1 MIVVHN
7 TLSGK
12 KEPFAPLEKG
22 RVTMYV
28 CGLTVYD
35 APHIGHGRT
44 FIGFDV
50 VARWLRA
57 SGYEVTYA
65 RNVTDIEDRIIN
77 RARENGE
84 NINALTARV
93 TQGMH
98 DDFGLLGIDEPDIE
112 PRATQYV
119 PQMIALIERLIA
131 RGLAYQSQSRDV
143 NFSVRELPG
152 YGKLS
157 KRSLDDMRAGE
168 RVAVDETK
176 RDPLDF
182 VLWKAAKDEEP
193 PEAKWPSPWGP
204 GRPGWHI
211 ECSAMVMSLLGETID
226 IHGGGPDL
234 IFPHH
239 ENEIAQSEGATG
251 KPFARYWMHTGQLNI
266 RGDKMGKSLGNF
278 INIREASETYGAEAL
293 RFFLV
298 RTHYRSPIDF
308 SDDLVAEAEAGLAR
322 LYEALRRVPPD
333 GKPLDKEEAF
343 AKRFAAAMDDDFN
356 SAQAVAVLFELA
368 SEVNRGG
375 SAALSRQLKGL
386 GNILG
391 ILDKDP
397 LTRGKTTAGIDAARI
412 EALIAERNAA
422 RARKDFTTSDRV
434 RDELAAAGVVL
445 QDEAGGKTSWRVK

>member
-119 PQMIALIERLIA
+119 PQMIALIEQLIV

-308 SDDLVAEAEAGLAR
+308 SDDLVAEAEAGLGR

-343 AKRFAAAMDDDFN
+343 AKRFVAAMDDDFN

-368 SEVNRGG
+368 SEVNRSG
-375 SAALSRQLKGL
+375 SAVLSRQLKGL

-391 ILDKDP
+391 ILDNDP
-397 LTRGKTTAGIDAARI
+397 LTRGKTVTGVDAARI

-422 RARKDFTTSDRV
+422 RARKDFATSDRV